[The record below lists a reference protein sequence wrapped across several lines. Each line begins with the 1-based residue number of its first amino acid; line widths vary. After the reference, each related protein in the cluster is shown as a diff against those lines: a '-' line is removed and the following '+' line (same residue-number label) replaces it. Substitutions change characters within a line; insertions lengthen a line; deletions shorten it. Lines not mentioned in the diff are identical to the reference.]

1 MRRFLGAFI
10 VLVLA
15 AVALP
20 LQAQQT
26 IEITEADLDRYME
39 LVQADVLNGRADLVG
54 EAMQFGADES
64 ATFWPLYTEYDKA
77 VQEIGQQ
84 RWALIKDFAASY
96 EMMTDEAA
104 EDLIERAFA
113 IRQERMDVQREF
125 ARTVAGALGPQI
137 AARFIQVDNQ
147 IKNLLDLQIA
157 MQLPLIQKP
166 Q

>member
-1 MRRFLGAFI
+1 MLFR
-10 VLVLA
+10 
-15 AVALP
+15 
-20 LQAQQT
+20 
-26 IEITEADLDRYME
+26 
-39 LVQADVLNGRADLVG
+39 
-54 EAMQFGADES
+54 S
-64 ATFWPLYTEYDKA
+64 
-77 VQEIGQQ
+77 
-84 RWALIKDFAASY
+84 KDFAASY

-104 EDLIERAFA
+104 EDIIERAFA

>member
-1 MRRFLGAFI
+1 MRKFLTTFA
-10 VLVLA
+10 LL
-15 AVALP
+15 AVAVVAMP
-20 LQAQQT
+20 LQAQQV

-39 LVQADVLNGRADLVG
+39 LVQADILNGRANLVG

-77 VQEIGQQ
+77 VQAIGQK
-84 RWALIKDFAASY
+84 RWALIKDFAANY

-104 EDLIERAFA
+104 GRLIEQSFA
-113 IRQERMDVQREF
+113 IRQERMDIQREF
-125 ARTVAGALGPQI
+125 AKTVTEALGPQI

-166 Q
+166 E

>member
-1 MRRFLGAFI
+1 MRKFIAAFA
-10 VLVLA
+10 LL
-15 AVALP
+15 AVALVAMP
-20 LQAQQT
+20 LQAQET
-26 IEITEADLDRYME
+26 IEITEADLDRYMQ
-39 LVQADVLNGRADLVG
+39 LVQADVLNGRANLVG

-64 ATFWPLYTEYDKA
+64 GTFWPLYTEYDRA

-84 RWALIKDFAASY
+84 RWALIKDFAESY
-96 EMMTDEAA
+96 EMMTDDAA
-104 EDLIERAFA
+104 ADLIERSFA
-113 IRQERMDVQREF
+113 IRQQRMDVQREF
-125 ARTVAGALGPQI
+125 AKKVTEAMGPQI

>member
-1 MRRFLGAFI
+1 MRKFVAAFALLA
-10 VLVLA
+10 VA

-26 IEITEADLDRYME
+26 IEITEADLDRYMQ
-39 LVQADVLNGRADLVG
+39 LVQADILNGRADLVG
-54 EAMQFGADES
+54 EAMQFGAEES

-77 VQEIGQQ
+77 VQVIGQK
-84 RWALIKDFAASY
+84 RWALIKDFAANY

-104 EDLIERAFA
+104 GHLIEQSFA

-125 ARTVAGALGPQI
+125 AKTVTEAMGPQI